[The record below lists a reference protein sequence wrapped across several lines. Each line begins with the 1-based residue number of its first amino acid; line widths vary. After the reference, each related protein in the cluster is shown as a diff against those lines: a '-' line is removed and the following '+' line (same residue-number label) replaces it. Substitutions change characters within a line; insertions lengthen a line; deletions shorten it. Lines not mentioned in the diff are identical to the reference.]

1 MAGRFLF
8 WLRAGSWSRS
18 RHVSQQRLPL
28 PGHAAHLFFLA
39 AIRGWGGPG
48 KHLAPKREEACWSRF
63 GGGTVTASV
72 RPRRE
77 RKLAGCDSGVGRA
90 RQVSGPEGS
99 GSFLVAIR
107 GWDGPGKHLAP
118 NGAKK
123 VSCRALLGKAGMIGQ
138 ARPWKTGKGMTLDIM
153 VIEKLMPVKYDNY
166 CEMHRHNFDRI
177 ADRITDRRVS
187 RK

>member
-1 MAGRFLF
+1 MRFGGG
-8 WLRAGSWSRS
+8 A
-18 RHVSQQRLPL
+18 
-28 PGHAAHLFFLA
+28 
-39 AIRGWGGPG
+39 GPG
-48 KHLAPKREEACWSRF
+48 NYPAPKREEACWPRF
-63 GGGTVTASV
+63 GDGAGPASI

-90 RQVSGPEGS
+90 RQASGPERSEKSKLPGHAGHRARGS
-99 GSFLVAIR
+99 LTRIVER
-107 GWDGPGKHLAP
+107 KLPD
-118 NGAKK
+118 
-123 VSCRALLGKAGMIGQ
+123 MIGQ